1 VRLEVRAFATLAAFL
16 PPGTRAGAILEV
28 PDGVTIIDLVHA
40 LGIPDDMPLVALVNG
55 HEVETSHS
63 LQGDDVVTL
72 FPPLAGG

>member
-1 VRLEVRAFATLAAFL
+1 
-16 PPGTRAGAILEV
+16 
-28 PDGVTIIDLVHA
+28 VHA